1 MESTVRKKLSDALL
15 KDLSSKEND
24 RTRKQLQRA
33 RPQLL
38 YLENLD
44 FINETIKKLTERGR
58 LKTEVNTVEFTNS
71 DLKTAREI
79 AQKYQKSYIR
89 RNKIN
94 EKGADNIE
102 NTLGGR
108 HLRNKFPAEYKKL
121 LAGEVFMVSSFSQL
135 RLCKQELVKKFIK
148 TTEANLGKLTRAVD
162 RGHGAGD
169 GVAVSGV
176 QIAKGFG
183 RIDKALESEEDKKK
197 FKEEFETFLNTAF
210 DDADIDDKGVYNDL
224 LKIQLKY
231 SQIVTS
237 TGKLSA
243 TYIPFITFQDKYTN
257 QDTDRKREQRVLKLV
272 RQFFEKVGA
281 GELTSMEGSS
291 TLEEKAISLV
301 VKNLAD
307 IKGATVKVDKR
318 IHPKIKRKTK
328 GSVTSRS
335 KKTGSGGSLKKRKA
349 ESNTVTPGR
358 TAKAKQS
365 TVSTANILGLVN
377 QKLPTRVADKM
388 GSPRLNFRTGRFAGS
403 VRATEVRKTK
413 EGFASIGYRYLR
425 NPYEVFESTSGTRFS
440 SIARDPRS
448 LIDASIREIAAELA
462 LGRIYTRRL

>member
-1 MESTVRKKLSDALL
+1 MESTVRKNLSDALL
-15 KDLSSKEND
+15 KDLSSKENE

-44 FINETIKKLTERGR
+44 FINDTIKKLTEKGR
-58 LKTEVNTVEFTNS
+58 LDTEVNTVKFTSS
-71 DLKTAREI
+71 DLDTAREI
-79 AQKYQKSYIR
+79 AEKYQNSYIR
-89 RNKIN
+89 RNKAN
-94 EKGADNIE
+94 ERGATDIE

-108 HLRNKFPAEYKKL
+108 YLRNKFPAEYKRL
-121 LAGEVFMVSSFSQL
+121 LNGEVFMLSSFSQL

-148 TTEANLGKLTRAVD
+148 TTEDNLKKITRAVD

-197 FKEEFETFLNTAF
+197 FTEEFASFLDTAF
-210 DDADIDDKGVYNDL
+210 DEGEIDQDVYDDL
-224 LKIQLKY
+224 LKIQLEY

-257 QDTDRKREQRVLKLV
+257 RVTDKAREQRVLKLV
-272 RQFFEKVGA
+272 GQFFEKIGA
-281 GELTSMEGSS
+281 GEITSMEGSS

-307 IKGATVKVDKR
+307 IKGATVKVDKK
-318 IHPKIKRKTK
+318 IHPKIKRNTK
-328 GSVTSRS
+328 GSVTSRG

-349 ESNTVTPGR
+349 KSNTVTPGK
-358 TAKAKQS
+358 TSKAKQS

-388 GSPRLNFRTGRFAGS
+388 GSPRLNFQTGRFAGS